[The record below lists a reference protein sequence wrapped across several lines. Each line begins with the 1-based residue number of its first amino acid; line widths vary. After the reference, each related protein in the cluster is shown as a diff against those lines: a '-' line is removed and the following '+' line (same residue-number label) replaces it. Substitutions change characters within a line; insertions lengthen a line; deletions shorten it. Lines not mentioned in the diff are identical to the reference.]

1 MSRKPSE
8 RRNAEDFDDELDL
21 TPIMS
26 ILVILIPVLLFA
38 FSFFEVRVQAV
49 SSPRLGTGKSSKK
62 DDEKKPLNLTVIITS
77 KGFKLTQQA
86 EPTNEPEKPIFKR
99 IMTDSDGKEVED
111 YDYPCLLYTSP
122 SPRDRSVSRMP
133 SSA

>member
-49 SSPRLGTGKSSKK
+49 SSPRLGT
-62 DDEKKPLNLTVIITS
+62 
-77 KGFKLTQQA
+77 A
-86 EPTNEPEKPIFKR
+86 
-99 IMTDSDGKEVED
+99 
-111 YDYPCLLYTSP
+111 CLALGS
-122 SPRDRSVSRMP
+122 
-133 SSA
+133 